1 MPRIILETKIDAP
14 VGRVFDLARSIDLH
28 LISFRNTNEKVVA
41 GRKRGLI
48 NEHEFVTWRGKHFGI
63 PQKLT
68 SAITIMSCPFFFE
81 DKMLKGPFSKLL
93 HKHYFEKAETDN
105 KTIMKDIFDYRSPL
119 GPFGCIADK
128 LFLRKYLERILMKR
142 NHMIK
147 TYAENEEKWMQILN
161 IY

>member
-14 VGRVFDLARSIDLH
+14 IYRVFDLARSIDLH
-28 LISFRNTNEKVVA
+28 LISFRNTREKAIA

-48 NEHEFVTWRGKHFGI
+48 NEHEFVTWKGKHFGFS
-63 PQKLT
+63 QKLT
-68 SAITIMSCPFFFE
+68 SAITMMCNPYFFE
-81 DKMLKGPFSKLL
+81 DKMLLGPFAKLQ
-93 HKHYFEKAETDN
+93 HKHYFETSSGDN
-105 KTIMKDIFDYRSPL
+105 KTLMKDVFDYRSPF

-142 NHMIK
+142 NHVIK